1 MVEVQGRKAEGVA
14 GSAGHPSADLD
25 NQAVGFVR
33 SYRPALDWAM
43 HQWRVPLADRP
54 DLIQDITIRV
64 LQRFRRLGPLGQG
77 SHLGYAIATARSVIN
92 NYHRSRTASASAAYD
107 AQAAELVRCTQPLP
121 DEQAMRNDG
130 HARLRYAVAS
140 LSPMRRYLVEQ
151 VMLGKSLVE
160 LAEELGYG
168 HSALKVMHHR
178 AVKELRKRLVRP

>member
-1 MVEVQGRKAEGVA
+1 MAAAQGQHAQGVDGGNGQHSSDMDRQALAFVQR
-14 GSAGHPSADLD
+14 
-25 NQAVGFVR
+25 
-33 SYRPALDWAM
+33 YRPAIDWAM
-43 HQWRVPLADRP
+43 HQWHVPLADRP
-54 DLIQDITIRV
+54 DLLQDITIRV

-77 SHLGYAIATARSVIN
+77 SHLGYAVATARSVIN

-107 AQAAELVRCTQPLP
+107 AQAAELVRCTQLLP

-140 LSPMRRYLVEQ
+140 LSPLRRYLVQQ
-151 VMLGKSLVE
+151 VMAGKSLVE

-168 HSALKVMHHR
+168 HSALKVAHHR